1 MGADAMTETGT
12 VFDCSGEQLVG
23 VVHMPPGAAPAT
35 AGVVTTNQVVP
46 TDSIPLGSGPIR
58 IGITAGASAPE
69 VLVEEIIE
77 AFASRRQI
85 EVEVVTT
92 AVETMHFPLPR
103 ELRET
108 A

>member
-1 MGADAMTETGT
+1 VRLTEVAERAGCP
-12 VFDCSGEQLVG
+12 VSRLVLR
-23 VVHMPPGAAPAT
+23 A
-35 AGVVTTNQVVP
+35 Q
-46 TDSIPLGSGPIR
+46 DIDWSLFSDIR
-58 IGITAGASAPE
+58 TLGITAGASAPE